1 MSCINIRNVK
11 IGDGSPKICVPIVGK
26 TREDI
31 LKSAKRVETSGAD
44 LAEWRVDWYESVFC
58 VSKVESIAGELRE
71 ILKDIPLLF
80 TFRTAR
86 EGGKKAIGLK
96 HYVELNERIIKTK
109 AVDLIDIELFAGD
122 SIVKKMI
129 ESAHKENVK
138 VVVSNH
144 DFEKTPTKEE
154 IVWRLCK
161 MQKLEAD
168 IPKIAVMPACKRD
181 VLTLLSATE
190 EMYTEYADRPFIT
203 MSMGGNGMISRIC
216 GEVFGSAVT
225 FGAGGIPSAPGQIEV
240 GNLNKMLRLLHDSMN
255 I

>member
-1 MSCINIRNVK
+1 MSYINIRNVK
-11 IGDGSPKICVPIVGK
+11 IGEGIPKICVPIVGE

-44 LAEWRVDWYESVFC
+44 LVEWRVDWYESVFC

-86 EGGKKAIGLK
+86 EGGKKAIDLK
-96 HYVELNERIIKTK
+96 HYVELNERIIKAK
-109 AVDLIDIELFAGD
+109 AVDLIDIELFAGV
-122 SIVKKMI
+122 SVVKKII

-190 EMYTEYADRPFIT
+190 EMYTEYADRTFIT
-203 MSMGGNGMISRIC
+203 MSM
-216 GEVFGSAVT
+216 
-225 FGAGGIPSAPGQIEV
+225 
-240 GNLNKMLRLLHDSMN
+240 
-255 I
+255 

>member
-1 MSCINIRNVK
+1 MSCIDIRNVK
-11 IGDGSPKICVPIVGK
+11 IGEGIPKICVPIVGE

-86 EGGKKAIGLK
+86 EGGKKAIDLK

-122 SIVKKMI
+122 SVVKKMI

-144 DFEKTPTKEE
+144 DFEKTPEKDE
-154 IVWRLCK
+154 IVRRLRK
-161 MQKLEAD
+161 MQELGAD
-168 IPKIAVMPACKRD
+168 IPKIAVMPQSRKD

-190 EMYTEYADRPFIT
+190 EMVSEYADRPIIT
-203 MSMGGNGMISRIC
+203 MSMSATGLISRLC
-216 GEVFGSAVT
+216 GECFGSALT
-225 FGAGGIPSAPGQIEV
+225 FGAVGKASAPGQMNASDLSEIL
-240 GNLNKMLRLLHDSMN
+240 NLIHTSL
-255 I
+255 

>member
-1 MSCINIRNVK
+1 MSYINIRNVK
-11 IGDGSPKICVPIVGK
+11 IGEGIPKICVPIVGE

-44 LAEWRVDWYESVFC
+44 LVEWRVDWYESVFC

-86 EGGKKAIGLK
+86 EGGKKAIDLK
-96 HYVELNERIIKTK
+96 HYVELNERIIKAK
-109 AVDLIDIELFAGD
+109 AVDLIDIELFAGV
-122 SIVKKMI
+122 SVVKKII

-181 VLTLLSATE
+181 VLTL
-190 EMYTEYADRPFIT
+190 
-203 MSMGGNGMISRIC
+203 
-216 GEVFGSAVT
+216 
-225 FGAGGIPSAPGQIEV
+225 
-240 GNLNKMLRLLHDSMN
+240 
-255 I
+255 

>member
-1 MSCINIRNVK
+1 MSCIDIRNVK
-11 IGDGSPKICVPIVGK
+11 IGEGIPKICVPIVGE

-86 EGGKKAIGLK
+86 EGGKKAIDLK

-122 SIVKKMI
+122 SVVQKMI

-144 DFEKTPTKEE
+144 DFEKRRDCLETLQDAE
-154 IVWRLCK
+154 IGSRYSEDSGNACL
-161 MQKLEAD
+161 QKR
-168 IPKIAVMPACKRD
+168 C
-181 VLTLLSATE
+181 T
-190 EMYTEYADRPFIT
+190 YFIIC
-203 MSMGGNGMISRIC
+203 NRRNVYRIC
-216 GEVFGSAVT
+216 R
-225 FGAGGIPSAPGQIEV
+225 PSVYYNVYGR
-240 GNLNKMLRLLHDSMN
+240 KWDD
-255 I
+255 

>member
-1 MSCINIRNVK
+1 MSYINIRNVK
-11 IGDGSPKICVPIVGK
+11 IGEGIPKICVPIVGE

-122 SIVKKMI
+122 SVVKK
-129 ESAHKENVK
+129 
-138 VVVSNH
+138 
-144 DFEKTPTKEE
+144 
-154 IVWRLCK
+154 
-161 MQKLEAD
+161 
-168 IPKIAVMPACKRD
+168 
-181 VLTLLSATE
+181 
-190 EMYTEYADRPFIT
+190 
-203 MSMGGNGMISRIC
+203 
-216 GEVFGSAVT
+216 
-225 FGAGGIPSAPGQIEV
+225 
-240 GNLNKMLRLLHDSMN
+240 
-255 I
+255 